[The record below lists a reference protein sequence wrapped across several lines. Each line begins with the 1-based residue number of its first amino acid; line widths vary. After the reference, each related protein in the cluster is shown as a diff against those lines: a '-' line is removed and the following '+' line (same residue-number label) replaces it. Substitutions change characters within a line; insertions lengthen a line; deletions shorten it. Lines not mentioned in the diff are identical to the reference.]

1 MLKDKLGIMLDNKFD
16 DIAPVKDS
24 EVKEII
30 QELLVDPGFI
40 HAVKYVL
47 PNVDWTDFS
56 KEMSSYKDK
65 YDFQTKMISVFVWGM
80 ASSRSTSI
88 TASNW
93 EKLGNK
99 PHLIISNHR
108 DIILDAGLLNI
119 LRYHQGLPTTEIAI
133 GDNLLIYPW
142 IEKLVRLNKSFLVK
156 RGVSV
161 RQMLAV
167 STHLSE
173 YIHHVINTKKESVWL
188 AQREGRAKDSNDRT
202 QTSLL
207 KMLTLGSKQKTA
219 AEALLDLDIAPLS
232 ISYEY
237 DPCDYLKA
245 MEFQLKRDDVEY
257 KKEQKDDLRNME
269 IGLLGFK
276 GEIHFAFGECINDKL
291 EPIKILDKKEQL
303 ESIAQIID
311 REIHKNYK
319 IYPIN
324 YIALDLLNNEDRFKD
339 KYTEEQVSTF
349 KEYIN
354 NQLDKIEIPNK
365 DVPFLKSKLLEM
377 YSNTLKNYLEAIS

>member
-1 MLKDKLGIMLDNKFD
+1 MLDNKFD
-16 DIAPVKDS
+16 DIAPIKDTDVKR
-24 EVKEII
+24 VI

-47 PNVDWTDFS
+47 PNVDWEEFS
-56 KEMSSYKDK
+56 NQMSSYNDK
-65 YDFQTKMISVFVWGM
+65 FDFQTKMISVFVWGM
-80 ASSRSTSI
+80 AMSRSTSI

-93 EKLGNK
+93 ENLGNK

-108 DIILDAGLLNI
+108 DIVLDAGLLNI
-119 LRYHQGLPTTEIAI
+119 LRYQQGLTTTEIAI

-142 IEKLVRLNKSFLVK
+142 IEKVVRLNKSFLVK

-161 RQMLAV
+161 RQMMLV

-173 YIHHVINTKKESVWL
+173 YIHYVINEKKESVWL
-188 AQREGRAKDSNDRT
+188 AQREGRAKNSDDRT

-207 KMLTLGSKQKTA
+207 KMLTLGSSSKDLVDSLT
-219 AEALLDLDIAPLS
+219 DLDIAPLS

-245 MEFQLKRDDVEY
+245 MEFQLKRDNIEY

-276 GEIHFAFGECINDKL
+276 GEIHFSFGECINNKL
-291 EPIKILDKKEQL
+291 ESVRHLDKKLQL
-303 ESIAQIID
+303 ETIAKIID
-311 REIHKNYK
+311 QEIHRNYK
-319 IYPIN
+319 LYPIN
-324 YIALDLLNNEDRFKD
+324 YIALDLLNNDTAFKNF
-339 KYTEEQVSTF
+339 YTEEQLSNF
-349 KEYIN
+349 KLYLEKQIE
-354 NQLDKIEIPNK
+354 KIEIPNK
-365 DVPFLKSKLLEM
+365 DVPFLMFKLLEM
-377 YSNTLKNYLEAIS
+377 YSNTLKNHLNAITV